1 MIARITHDEDFRW
14 MADSLEIRLIPI
26 GPSGYSETYKIYY
39 EDRHK
44 WAKDGGNW
52 PIIKMEEIGLYKMTA
67 GQEYYWPIDAS
78 VRTPLQGNPYMVSRG
93 RRLDWP
99 PSPIH
104 GTTGGQRSDRQRRLR
119 HRSQCTAAGTAPFRI
134 AGTTGGWPASLRMLC
149 ASAES
154 RKPTNSVASFA
165 SRAVPRTVAALRI
178 SSLIAAS
185 LPAPAS
191 FRSSNPRR

>member
-1 MIARITHDEDFRW
+1 

-78 VRTPLQGNPYMVSRG
+78 VRTPLQGNPYMFSCDIGSETDTHLTCDAYYQLNAEVSVRVEFTKIH
-93 RRLDWP
+93 LKDWK
-99 PSPIH
+99 SMFYKVQEFIK
-104 GTTGGQRSDRQRRLR
+104 S
-119 HRSQCTAAGTAPFRI
+119 I
-134 AGTTGGWPASLRMLC
+134 
-149 ASAES
+149 E
-154 RKPTNSVASFA
+154 RKRP
-165 SRAVPRTVAALRI
+165 
-178 SSLIAAS
+178 
-185 LPAPAS
+185 
-191 FRSSNPRR
+191 